1 MTHPIFSL
9 IFFNNLIE
17 VITLI
22 QSDPGAVRVKAS
34 SEWSHETPLHTASQ
48 LGYIEICRYLLDHGA
63 DVNSKDSLGATPLH
77 VSCRNGQAEV
87 TKLLLSRGANVEGIV
102 GNESF
107 GKSGLQIQQFCPFR
121 WENELGKVMK
131 FGTFRTL
138 FSWRNRHLKRVW
150 ADSAPPP
157 Q

>member
-22 QSDPGAVRVKAS
+22 QSDPGAVRVEAS
-34 SEWSHETPLHTASQ
+34 SERSHETPLHTASQ

-102 GNESF
+102 GNENF
-107 GKSGLQIQQFCPFR
+107 GNRKVAYISIIVVNDVYVVYGKLLNHTTQFMCHP
-121 WENELGKVMK
+121 K
-131 FGTFRTL
+131 
-138 FSWRNRHLKRVW
+138 
-150 ADSAPPP
+150 
-157 Q
+157 